1 MTSNADRIWS
11 EFMAAL
17 DALAP
22 DARAAFLL
30 HEIFE
35 TSYDDIAKLIGQP
48 ADTCRTHVESAREQA
63 LARLRP
69 PGKQAKAP
77 PQ

>member
-1 MTSNADRIWS
+1 MTPNADRIWS
-11 EFMAAL
+11 EFMATL

-30 HEIFE
+30 HEVFE
-35 TSYDDIAKLIGQP
+35 ASYDDIARLIGQP
-48 ADTCRTHVESAREQA
+48 ADTCRAHVEYARKHA
-63 LARLRP
+63 LARMQP

-77 PQ
+77 SK